1 MDQGDWRF
9 CGKCSVM
16 FFDGDPNRKGA
27 CPADGLNHA
36 ASGFMFVLPHDVPES
51 PNAQGAWRFCN
62 RCFAMF
68 FDGAPDKGACD
79 AGPGGHAAQ
88 GFVFVLPHDVPGS
101 STAQT
106 AWRFCG
112 KCFGMFFDGSENK
125 GHCGGTGGHV
135 AAGFMFVLPHLDD
148 EVLTFDSGPIT
159 SNLPLGGSA
168 HLVVNR
174 TGTFTFSTHAH
185 DSGFDNIGYSLAA
198 VLMSSQGVAF
208 SFTRQGGV
216 EGRPAARPGAL
227 RTSRRR
233 ARTLPSRATSTRFA
247 VPCLWEPSRA
257 QTSWS
262 VDWRGSSTRPWMTR
276 PSNWALL
283 WRLRSSRLCHST
295 AGPTGDRP
303 NPGNFRPKSGL
314 DRFRSGGGRVR

>member
-112 KCFGMFFDGSENK
+112 KCFGMFFDGSDNK

-216 EGRPAARPGAL
+216 EGTSANPFGSPRRTEDITTPGTNPAI
-227 RTSRRR
+227 
-233 ARTLPSRATSTRFA
+233 
-247 VPCLWEPSRA
+247 
-257 QTSWS
+257 
-262 VDWRGSSTRPWMTR
+262 
-276 PSNWALL
+276 
-283 WRLRSSRLCHST
+283 
-295 AGPTGDRP
+295 TGDFDKIR
-303 NPGNFRPKSGL
+303 GAVLVGTLAGTDKLVGGL
-314 DRFRSGGGRVR
+314 EGLINEALDDAAKQLGTAVASAVVALVS